1 MCGRQSNTADT
12 AEWRKIMTKSNF
24 EKGLDLRR
32 KMFGPE
38 GAELQVDNAST
49 HLAPMQ
55 DIVTRI
61 CFGEVWQ
68 RPVLDLKTRSL
79 LTLAMLTAM
88 GRQHEIKIHTKGALA
103 NGVTREEIREMMV
116 HAFLYCGIPLMVD
129 ALRASEEVLDQLAP
143 EEKLKATN
151 DRIGFIGLGNMG
163 APMSANIAKAGFRLT
178 VYDTDHA
185 LARKHAAEIGAQAA
199 ASLSELG
206 RNCDIVVTML
216 PTGAIVKKVLLEEEG
231 GLAATLSRGSLI
243 VDMSSSEPIGSREVA
258 EALAARGVSFI
269 DAPVSGAVP
278 RAISGTLS
286 IMAGTSD
293 PALLERAR
301 PVLMAMGQKVFE
313 TGGIGSGHALKALN
327 NYVAA
332 AGFAAASEALIVGE
346 RFGLDPKVA
355 LDVMNVSTGRN
366 FSTEST
372 IKSQVLTGEYAS
384 GFQLGLL
391 TKDVGIAADLAE
403 QTGGKMPLVK
413 RTAKWWRKACEK
425 MGATQDHTAAY
436 KAWRGDASEAPKAA
450 KPASTQPASAS
461 QPANGAQ
468 RYAMLIDG
476 RPRTASDYLP
486 VKNPANGDTV
496 GYMPL
501 GTVADLDDAVAAAR
515 KAFPGWAATPDGER
529 KAACHAIASKIE
541 AHAEELARLI
551 TMEQGK
557 PLNGPGSRFEAQGSA
572 GWAHF
577 TADLELPVETIQDTN
592 EGRVEVHRKPIGV
605 VGSITPWNWPMLIA
619 VWHILPAVRTGNT
632 VVIKPSP
639 YTPLSTIRLVELMN
653 EVLPEGVVNVVTGP
667 DAIGARMSSHPG
679 IDKMVFTGSIAT
691 GKKIMSSSAE
701 TLKRLTLELG
711 GNDAG
716 IVLPDADPR
725 QIAEGLFWGAFI
737 NGGQTCAALKR
748 LYVHDSIYEDVC
760 RELSNLAA
768 NMPMGNGLDEA
779 NVLGPIQNEMQF
791 NKVVALVEDAKRRG
805 ARILTGGERLDG
817 QGYFYPVTLVADVDH
832 GVPLVDE
839 EQFGPVLPI
848 IRYSDINSIIGKAND
863 NPHGLG
869 GSIWSSD
876 VQKARELAVQLECG
890 SAWVNKHGAIQPN
903 APFGGVKSSGIGVE
917 FGADGLKEYTV
928 SQTLFS

>member
-1 MCGRQSNTADT
+1 MS
-12 AEWRKIMTKSNF
+12 KSNF

-38 GAELQVDNAST
+38 GAEQQVDNAT
-49 HLAPMQ
+49 PYLAPMQ

-129 ALRASEEVLDQLAP
+129 AMRASEEVLDQLAP
-143 EEKLKATN
+143 EKKLEATK
-151 DRIGFIGLGNMG
+151 DRIGFVGLGNMG

-178 VYDTDHA
+178 VYDADPE
-185 LARKHAAEIGAQAA
+185 LARRHAASIGASAA
-199 ASLSELG
+199 GSLAELG
-206 RNCDIVVTML
+206 RNCDIIVTML
-216 PTGAIVKKVLLEEEG
+216 PTGAIVRKVLLEQDG
-231 GLAATLSRGSLI
+231 GLAASLARGTLV
-243 VDMSSSEPIGSREVA
+243 VDMSSAEPVGSRELADKLA
-258 EALAARGVSFI
+258 EKGITFI

-286 IMAGTSD
+286 IMAGTND
-293 PALLERAR
+293 KAALERAR

-346 RFGLDPKVA
+346 RFGLDPAVA
-355 LDVMNVSTGRN
+355 LDVINVSTGRN

-372 IKSQVLTGEYAS
+372 IKSQVLTGEFAS
-384 GFQLGLL
+384 GFQLALL
-391 TKDVGIAADLAE
+391 TKDVGIAADLAKE
-403 QTGGKMPLVK
+403 TGGGMPLVK
-413 RTAKWWRKACEK
+413 RTAKWWRKACER
-425 MGATQDHTAAY
+425 MGGEKDHTVAY
-436 KAWRGDASEAPKAA
+436 TAWRGDQPPKVAA
-450 KPASTQPASAS
+450 KASTATS
-461 QPANGAQ
+461 ANGTSSGGTGMSEG
-468 RYAMLIDG
+468 YGMIIDG
-476 RPRTASDYLP
+476 KPRWTRDYLE
-486 VKNPANGDTV
+486 VKNPANGKAV
-496 GYMPL
+496 GRMPL
-501 GTVADLDDAVAAAR
+501 GSTADLDDAVAAAR
-515 KAFPGWAATPDGER
+515 RAFKTWSTAPDAER
-529 KAACHAIASKIE
+529 KAACHAIAGKIE
-541 AHAEELARLI
+541 EHAEELARLI
-551 TMEQGK
+551 TAAQGK
-557 PLNGPGSRFEAQGSA
+557 PLNGPGSRFESQGSA

-577 TADLELPVETIQDTN
+577 TADLELAPQVIQDNN
-592 EGRVEVHRKPIGV
+592 EGRVELHRKPIGV

-653 EVLPEGVVNVVTGP
+653 EVLPAGVVNVVTGP
-667 DAIGARMSSHPG
+667 DEIGAAMSAHPG

-691 GKKIMSSSAE
+691 GKKIMGSSAE

-716 IVLPDADPR
+716 IVLPDADPK
-725 QIAEGLFWGAFI
+725 QIAEGIFWGAFI
-737 NGGQTCAALKR
+737 NTGQTCAALKR
-748 LYVHDSIYEDVC
+748 LYVHDSIHDEVC
-760 RELSNLAA
+760 RELVALAE
-768 NMPMGNGLDEA
+768 NMPMGDGLDEK

-791 NKVVALVEDAKRRG
+791 KRVVELVEDAKANGGRV
-805 ARILTGGERLDG
+805 LTGGVPTAG
-817 QGYFYPVTLVADVDH
+817 PGYFYPITFVADVDH
-832 GVPLVDE
+832 GVRLVDE

-848 IRYSDINSIIGKAND
+848 IRYSDLDTIIDKAND

-869 GSIWSSD
+869 GSVWSKD
-876 VQKARELAVQLECG
+876 VQKARELAQKLECG

-917 FGADGLKEYTV
+917 FGEEGLKEYTTV
-928 SQTLFS
+928 QTVYC